1 MIAFAMQLYRN
12 AYRGLTHRIWLLG
25 IVMLVNR
32 SGTMVLAFLTLYSTY
47 LGYTIRQAGF
57 VVALYGIGSVAGGF
71 LGGKISDKYGFYKTQ
86 FLALFCGGIFFI
98 ILGQMNTFNSI
109 CICTFFLSMVNES
122 FRPANATAIAHY
134 STAENRTQSFSLI
147 RLAINLGWG
156 IGSALGGFLASV
168 NYHLLFW
175 VDGLT
180 NIAAA
185 GMLLVVLPKVSLS
198 EQRATFH
205 KDPEVNKAVS
215 PFRDKT
221 YLTFLGLIILF
232 AFCFFQLFTTIPL
245 FFKNGLHLNEFRIGA
260 VMAGNGL
267 LIAIFEM
274 VIVYKLEGTRPY
286 LALMCLGTLLMCLS
300 YMLLHLPFYGII
312 VAVVFMLV
320 ITIAEMVGMPFMNSY
335 YISRTNDMN
344 RGQYAGL
351 FTMSWSIAQIAGSVL
366 GTLLAD
372 KLGFYPLW
380 WVIAAV
386 CLVTAIGLY
395 KMFMVHDH
403 LTS

>member
-1 MIAFAMQLYRN
+1 MIASAIQLYRN

-32 SGTMVLAFLTLYSTY
+32 SGTMVLAFLTLYCTH
-47 LGYTIRQAGF
+47 LGYTIKQAGF

-86 FLALFCGGIFFI
+86 FSALFLGGILFI
-98 ILGQMNTFNSI
+98 ILGQMTTFTSI

-134 STAENRTQSFSLI
+134 STPENRTQSFSLI

-185 GMLLVVLPKVSLS
+185 GMLLVVLPKVTLDQ
-198 EQRATFH
+198 QRSAY
-205 KDPEVNKAVS
+205 KNPAAVKAAS
-215 PFRDKT
+215 PYSDKT
-221 YLTFLGLIILF
+221 YLYFLLFIILF

-245 FFKNGLHLNEFRIGA
+245 FFKNGLLYA
-260 VMAGNGL
+260 V
-267 LIAIFEM
+267 E
-274 VIVYKLEGTRPY
+274 T
-286 LALMCLGTLLMCLS
+286 
-300 YMLLHLPFYGII
+300 
-312 VAVVFMLV
+312 
-320 ITIAEMVGMPFMNSY
+320 
-335 YISRTNDMN
+335 
-344 RGQYAGL
+344 
-351 FTMSWSIAQIAGSVL
+351 
-366 GTLLAD
+366 
-372 KLGFYPLW
+372 
-380 WVIAAV
+380 
-386 CLVTAIGLY
+386 
-395 KMFMVHDH
+395 
-403 LTS
+403 